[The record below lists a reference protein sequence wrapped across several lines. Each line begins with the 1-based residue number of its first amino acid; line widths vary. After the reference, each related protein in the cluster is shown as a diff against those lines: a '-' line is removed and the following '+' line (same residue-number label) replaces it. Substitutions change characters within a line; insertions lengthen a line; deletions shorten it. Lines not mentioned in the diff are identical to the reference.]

1 MRKYVTILPQAL
13 DNHATLQYIY
23 IMRHEDKMRS
33 AIDNTASLRVH
44 ASPAI
49 SSPEIA
55 NLISVIFTLTGITY
69 GYITTDMRDTGIA
82 SMVLVLS
89 KHGRKPP
96 RRTLPVIDA
105 IIKAWGLGRGFAFTT
120 EQGAES

>member
-1 MRKYVTILPQAL
+1 MRNTIG
-13 DNHATLQYIY
+13 
-23 IMRHEDKMRS
+23 
-33 AIDNTASLRVH
+33 NTVSFKVH

-82 SMVLVLS
+82 SMILVLS
-89 KHGRKPP
+89 RHGRKPP
-96 RRTLPVIDA
+96 KRTLPVIVA